1 MFYKMSLYQYHKEGL
16 MMHKLKYAQIQPGNS
31 IQEKMAQSEIIESES
46 LDKLHDKSDW
56 DNDQS

>member
-1 MFYKMSLYQYHKEGL
+1 